1 MPGME
6 TTHAT
11 PTPAPRRRGRRVAAL
26 MAAFGAL
33 ALVAAACSNGGG
45 TKTSAASGSSTPV
58 TITSPAAGAHVGESV
73 PVKMDLGFPIG
84 SPDTGRQ
91 HIHLHVD
98 GSSQYTI
105 AYKATQTLHLS
116 PGQHTIVAVVAN
128 ADHSETSEH
137 SKSVA
142 VDVSAGGASGG
153 ANTTATTSGGSGY

>member
-1 MPGME
+1 ME
-6 TTHAT
+6 TRNT
-11 PTPAPRRRGRRVAAL
+11 PTPAARRRGRRVAAL
-26 MAAFGAL
+26 VAAFGAL
-33 ALVAAACSNGGG
+33 ALVAAACSNGGS
-45 TKTSAASGSSTPV
+45 TKTSAASSSGSTPV
-58 TITSPAAGAHVGESV
+58 TITSPAAGAQVGESV

>member
-1 MPGME
+1 ME
-6 TTHAT
+6 TDTT
-11 PTPAPRRRGRRVAAL
+11 PTPAARRRGRRVAAL
-26 MAAFGAL
+26 VAAFGAL
-33 ALVAAACSNGGG
+33 ALVVAACSNGGG
-45 TKTSAASGSSTPV
+45 TKTSAASGSSSTPV
-58 TITSPAAGAHVGESV
+58 TITSPTAGAHVGDSV

-84 SPDTGRQ
+84 TPDTGRQ

-116 PGQHTIVAVVAN
+116 PGPHTIVAVVAN

-142 VDVSAGGASGG
+142 VDVSAGTTGGGAS
-153 ANTTATTSGGSGY
+153 TTATTSGTGY

>member
-1 MPGME
+1 ME
-6 TTHAT
+6 TRTT
-11 PTPAPRRRGRRVAAL
+11 STPAARRRGRRAAAL
-26 MAAFGAL
+26 IAAFGAL

-58 TITSPAAGAHVGESV
+58 TITSPAAGANVGESV
-73 PVKMDLGFPIG
+73 TVKMDLGFPIG
-84 SPDTGRQ
+84 TPDTGRQ

-128 ADHSETSEH
+128 ADHSETKEH
-137 SKSVA
+137 SRPVA
-142 VDVSAGGASGG
+142 VEVAAGASSSGGAS
-153 ANTTATTSGGSGY
+153 TTAATGGSGY